1 MITDN
6 PTVYSDAFTIDINSH
21 RPSLLNHLDE
31 AGEAIA
37 EALNFASD
45 DDAYEGVLAAWG
57 AHPDSLANV
66 LSVKIAIY
74 ESGLIRIRTAEYPTG
89 FQATVSH
96 FDLKRGR
103 PITLNSYHRL

>member
-1 MITDN
+1 MNTTEHTMTCTI
-6 PTVYSDAFTIDINSH
+6 YSDAFTVDTGSP
-21 RPSLLNHLDE
+21 RPSILNHFDE

-45 DDAYEGVLAAWG
+45 DDAYEGVLAAWR

-74 ESGLIRIRTAEYPTG
+74 ESGLIRIRTSAYPSD
-89 FQATVSH
+89 FDLSVSY

-103 PITLNSYHRL
+103 PITLD